1 MSTVAKIL
9 VVLNLLLAGYFLSSA
24 SSFLAQQDNFKK
36 DLAEEVKAHDT
47 TRATKDEEIASLRG
61 RLNALQTD
69 LQKTQSEAEKLRAES
84 TRVAGE
90 NTHLREAYNQL
101 SENATRASRAVDT
114 LTNSLNAAREM
125 ITNLQTQNNTLGDN
139 LKAAQ
144 DDRDAKVAQ
153 VNALQQQL
161 TNETENRKDLE
172 GKLGNAQETIK
183 RQGFEI
189 AYIKDKFPGVIASDQ
204 PAHSG
209 RILSSNNDSNVFV
222 ISLGEEDG
230 VKAGFQ
236 YIVSRGSEYIATIQ
250 ITDVQA
256 KQSAGRAIKSLS
268 KGAINRGDKVMNG
281 N

>member
-9 VVLNLLLAGYFLSSA
+9 VVLNLLLAGYFLASA
-24 SSFLAQQDNFKK
+24 STFLAKQDDFRKQLTTEEAAHNQTKK
-36 DLAEEVKAHDT
+36 E
-47 TRATKDEEIASLRG
+47 KDDEIKSLRG
-61 RLNALQTD
+61 RLATLGTD
-69 LQKTQSEAEKLRAES
+69 LNAAQDERNDLRKVNTALAE
-84 TRVAGE
+84 E
-90 NTHLREAYNQL
+90 NSNLREAWNQL
-101 SENATRASRAVDT
+101 QEMASRATRSVDQ
-114 LTNSLNAAREM
+114 LTNSLNAARDMNGQLQGENN
-125 ITNLQTQNNTLGDN
+125 NLRDS

-172 GKLGNAQETIK
+172 GKLAGAQEKIK
-183 RQGFEI
+183 RQGFEL
-189 AYIKDKFPGVIASDQ
+189 AYIKDKFPGVIASNQ

-209 RILSSNNDSNVFV
+209 KILSADNDANVYV
-222 ISLGEEDG
+222 ISLGKEDG
-230 VKAGFQ
+230 VEAGFQ

-256 KQSAGRAIKSLS
+256 KKSAGRAIKSLS
-268 KGAINRGDKVMNG
+268 KGSVNRGDKVMNG

>member
-36 DLAEEVKAHDT
+36 ELAAEKTSHDT
-47 TRATKDEEIASLRG
+47 TKSNKDDEIADLRG
-61 RLNALQTD
+61 RLNASQTD
-69 LQKTQSEAEKLRAES
+69 LQKVQTEAEKLRAES
-84 TRVAGE
+84 TRIAGE
-90 NTHLREAYNQL
+90 NTHMREAYNQL
-101 SENATRASRAVDT
+101 SENATRAARAVDT
-114 LTNSLNAAREM
+114 LTASLNASSTR
-125 ITNLQTQNNTLGDN
+125 IDLLQGQNSKLGDN

-161 TNETENRKDLE
+161 SNETENRKSLE
-172 GKLGNAQETIK
+172 GKLAGAQDTIK
-183 RQGFEI
+183 RQGFELS
-189 AYIKDKFPGVIASDQ
+189 YIKDKFPGVIASNQ

-209 RILSSNNDSNVFV
+209 RILSADNDANVYV

-236 YIVSRGSEYIATIQ
+236 YIVSRGSEYIGTIQ

-256 KQSAGRAIKSLS
+256 KQAAGRAMKSLS

>member
-24 SSFLAQQDNFKK
+24 STFLANQDKLKDKLADEEGRHDVTKK
-36 DLAEEVKAHDT
+36 N
-47 TRATKDEEIASLRG
+47 KDEEIASLVSR
-61 RLNALQTD
+61 
-69 LQKTQSEAEKLRAES
+69 LRAVQQDLTKVQTERTELATKATAIS
-84 TRVAGE
+84 AE
-90 NTHLREAYNQL
+90 ITHLREAYNEL
-101 SENATRASRAVDT
+101 AANATRAQRTVDQ
-114 LTNSLNAAREM
+114 LSNSLNSARDMGAALQSDNN
-125 ITNLQTQNNTLGDN
+125 NLRDN
-139 LKAAQ
+139 LKSAQ

-161 TNETENRKDLE
+161 TNETEKGKSLE
-172 GKLGNAQETIK
+172 SKLASANEKIK

-189 AYIKDKFPGVIASDQ
+189 AYIKDKFPGIIASNQ

-209 RILSSNNDSNVFV
+209 KVLAVDNDANVFV
-222 ISLGEEDG
+222 MSLGKEDG
-230 VKAGFQ
+230 VESGFQ